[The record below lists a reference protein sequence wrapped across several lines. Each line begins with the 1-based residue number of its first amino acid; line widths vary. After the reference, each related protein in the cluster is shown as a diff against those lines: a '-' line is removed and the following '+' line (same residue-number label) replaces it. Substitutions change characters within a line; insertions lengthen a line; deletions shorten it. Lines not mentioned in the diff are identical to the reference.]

1 MNSGIRRSI
10 LLVIIISSLLAV
22 IPVASERTEE
32 SSYEVLSESNAV
44 FLEHN
49 MIANGSVIKGTS
61 NFRSINFP
69 DYWFNENT
77 RQINGKIDF
86 PINDSLVM
94 VFGDSLTL
102 KGNFGAGTGNK
113 LFGIYSLPVYADKAY
128 IFAIDPYGIIGMYV
142 NNETIYLKPGQ
153 QYSYQE
159 KETLKDGNATID
171 VSYNQSYINRGLIRK
186 TAIYPRFVS

>member
-10 LLVIIISSLLAV
+10 ILLIIISSLLVV
-22 IPVASERTEE
+22 IPVASERTEQ
-32 SSYEVLSESNAV
+32 SSYDVLSGSSTV

-49 MIANGSVIKGTS
+49 MIANGSVIKGTA

-113 LFGIYSLPVYADKAY
+113 LYGVYSLPVYADKAY
-128 IFAIDPYGIIGMYV
+128 VFAIDQYGTIGMYV
-142 NNETIYLKPGQ
+142 NNQTIYLKPGQ
-153 QYSYQE
+153 QYGYQE

-171 VSYNQSYINRGLIRK
+171 ISYDQSYINRGLIQK